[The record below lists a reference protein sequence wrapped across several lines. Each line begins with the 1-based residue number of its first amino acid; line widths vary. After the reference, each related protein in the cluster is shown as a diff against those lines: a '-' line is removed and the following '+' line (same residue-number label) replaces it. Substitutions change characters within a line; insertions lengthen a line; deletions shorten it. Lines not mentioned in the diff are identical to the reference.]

1 MRHEERSGASTAS
14 GAGRVLSAGVML
26 FTKRNEVLGGVML
39 SHRGGRKVKYKKS
52 ALWACL
58 VYKQSD
64 KGKNDEIQE
73 F

>member
-39 SHRGGRKVKYKKS
+39 FHACAASEYKKS